1 MDTRNIGSGP
11 STCVADRRRCKL
23 RGLKEGF
30 VQVFT
35 RGCPAVAFLLGW
47 DYTNL
52 NSRAFPSLSAANL
65 PLIQNLV
72 NRQNLPNRTYVA
84 HNIDQI
90 FPETCH
96 TYPSECDII
105 DL

>member
-65 PLIQNLV
+65 PLIQNLSIGK
-72 NRQNLPNRTYVA
+72 A
-84 HNIDQI
+84 
-90 FPETCH
+90 
-96 TYPSECDII
+96 YPTAPMLLTTLTKYFLKRVTLTPPSVI
-105 DL
+105 